1 MQNSSVIVI
10 NSQRSVGRQPD
21 GEAQGQRSRTRTR
34 RGGTAGAV
42 SGRPHA
48 TPSPCLTPP
57 HPSLPLGYHL
67 SDRLCVQNA
76 DQGATPMKITHVGWL
91 RIVTRVS
98 TNTETQQETDTFG
111 FFLQMIVQN
120 MSFYMFYVG

>member
-1 MQNSSVIVI
+1 MQNSIVIVI

-21 GEAQGQRSRTRTR
+21 GEAQGQRSRTRMR
-34 RGGTAGAV
+34 RGGTVGAA

-48 TPSPCLTPP
+48 TPSPRLTPP

-76 DQGATPMKITHVGWL
+76 DQGATQMKITHVGWL
-91 RIVTRVS
+91 QIVTR
-98 TNTETQQETDTFG
+98 TNTETQQETDTFA
-111 FFLQMIVQN
+111 FFLQMIVQI
-120 MSFYMFYVG
+120 